1 MNGHN
6 EHKNKM
12 LQEIQDLQNRA
23 VSELFQRLYGS
34 KTELTF
40 RAPIGSGKTRMMA
53 DLMNRVF
60 EKESDVVFLVSS
72 LSKGDLARQNYLSF
86 CDCVQNGVFPLLNPC
101 LISTEVS
108 GEETLFIP
116 TDHNVYV
123 LPRDLFKKNG
133 KLMAGAMNNFL
144 ARLTE
149 GGLFGGL
156 NKRIYLIKDE
166 CHQATNNLD
175 TLSARYFSKTINIS
189 ATPNLRRGQ
198 TPDVQITDDE
208 AVQAKLIKR
217 VELGADTDTVEDA
230 LCRFEKIQQDYT
242 SLEVNPCLII
252 QISNKD
258 KADREWQ
265 EKIRP
270 ALDRHQGLKWMLI
283 VDNPKMCDTNDDLK
297 KLKPGKWKDYARR
310 STSSI
315 DVIIFK
321 MTISEGWDIPRA
333 CMLYQVRDSQSKQL
347 DEQVMGRVRRNP
359 RLTDFE
365 TLTPEQKELATTAWV
380 WGIPPDTMRKTCRVA
395 LWNDGVDIRQNIALK
410 TTYLLPLTARKDFD
424 VSHYMESKTQ
434 SNAPD
439 SIFALYR
446 CLQAA
451 ETALQDLC
459 YQYTDSVRKWL
470 LFAENLGEL
479 KKQYNQYICNYDES
493 MVVSDKPASFPVQS
507 YYLDS
512 GNRNNI
518 RGWVWHKKT
527 DNHSFAFDSD
537 AESEWASVLQD
548 AAEQY
553 GAVLSE
559 TDLQQ
564 RQCYLWGKNY
574 LPSSEICY
582 EYYTDGIHLSYPDF
596 VMKDRKGRIHIFEIK
611 SVNIA
616 NDSHINTEEYNAK
629 ICALKAC
636 YAACSKKL
644 QNHLFYLPVL
654 KDDIWRITRFCNG
667 IEDTLSK
674 DTFLASLK

>member
-1 MNGHN
+1 
-6 EHKNKM
+6 M
-12 LQEIQDLQNRA
+12 LQEIQDLQSRA

-40 RAPIGSGKTRMMA
+40 RAPTGSGKTRMMA
-53 DLMNRVF
+53 DLMNRVL
-60 EKESDVVFLVSS
+60 EKEGDNNVVFLVSS

-86 CDCVQNGVFPLLNPC
+86 CDCVQSGVFPLLNPY

-133 KLMAGAMNNFL
+133 KLMAGAMNHFL

-175 TLSARYFSKTINIS
+175 TLSAKYFSKTVNFS

-230 LCRFEKIQQDYT
+230 LCRFEQIQQDYT

-265 EKIRP
+265 EQIRP

-297 KLKPGKWKDYARR
+297 KLKPDKWKDYARR

-365 TLTPEQKELATTAWV
+365 TLTSAQKELATTAWV
-380 WGIPPDTMRKTCRVA
+380 WGIPPDTMRKTYPVA
-395 LWNDGVDIRQNIALK
+395 LWNDGTDIRQNIAVR
-410 TTYLLPLTARKDFD
+410 TTCLLPLTARKDFD
-424 VSHYMESKTQ
+424 VTCYMADKKPD
-434 SNAPD
+434 NASD
-439 SIFALYR
+439 SIFVLYR
-446 CLQAA
+446 HLQTA
-451 ETALQDLC
+451 ETDLQNLC
-459 YQYTDSVRKWL
+459 YQYAGTDVRKWL
-470 LFAENLGEL
+470 LFVENLGGL
-479 KKQYNQYICNYDES
+479 RKQYNQYICNYDDS
-493 MVVSDKPASFPVQS
+493 MAVSDKTASFPVRS

-518 RGWVWHKKT
+518 RGWVWRKT
-527 DNHSFAFDSD
+527 AESNSFAFDSD

-548 AAEQY
+548 AAGLY

-559 TDLQQ
+559 ADLLQGQ
-564 RQCYLWGKNY
+564 VCYLWGKNY
-574 LPSSEICY
+574 LPGSEICY
-582 EYYTDGIHLSYPDF
+582 EYYTDGIHVSYPDF
-596 VMKDRKGRIHIFEIK
+596 VMKDRRGRIHLFEVK
-611 SVNIA
+611 SVNVA
-616 NDSHINTEEYNAK
+616 GDSHINAEEYNAK
-629 ICALKAC
+629 IRALKAC

-644 QNHLFYLPVL
+644 NNHLFYLPVL
-654 KDDIWRITRFCNG
+654 KYGTWHITRFCNG
-667 IEDTLSK
+667 AEDTLSK
-674 DTFLASLK
+674 TAFLETLK

>member
-1 MNGHN
+1 
-6 EHKNKM
+6 M

-23 VSELFQRLYGS
+23 VSALFQKLYIA

-40 RAPIGSGKTRMMA
+40 RAPTGSGKTRMMA
-53 DLMNRVF
+53 DLMNRVLA
-60 EKESDVVFLVSS
+60 KESDVVFLVSS
-72 LSKGDLARQNYLSF
+72 LSKGDLAQQNYLSF
-86 CDCVQNGVFPLLNPC
+86 CDCVQSGVFPLLNPW

-108 GEETLFIP
+108 SEETLFIP
-116 TDHNVYV
+116 TGYNVYV

-133 KLMAGAMNNFL
+133 RLMAGAMNNFL
-144 ARLTE
+144 SQLTE
-149 GGLFGGL
+149 GELFGGL

-175 TLSARYFSKTINIS
+175 TLSAKYFSKTINFS

-230 LCRFEKIQQDYT
+230 IRKFEQIQQDYT

-265 EKIRP
+265 EQIRP
-270 ALDRHQGLKWMLI
+270 VLDRHQRLKWMLI

-297 KLKPGKWKDYARR
+297 KLKPDKWKDYARR
-310 STSSI
+310 STSNI
-315 DVIIFK
+315 DIIIFK

-365 TLTPEQKELATTAWV
+365 TLTTAQKELATTAWV
-380 WGIPPDTMRKTCRVA
+380 WGIPPESMRKTCSVA
-395 LWNDGVDIRQNIALK
+395 LWHDSADIRQHIVLK
-410 TTYLLPLTARKDFD
+410 TIYLRPLTARKGFD
-424 VSHYMESKTQ
+424 VARYLQDRPQ

-439 SIFALYR
+439 RIFAFYR
-446 CLQAA
+446 LLHNSETDLQN
-451 ETALQDLC
+451 LC
-459 YQYTDSVRKWL
+459 YRYAENDVRKWV
-470 LFAENLGEL
+470 LFAENLSEL

-493 MVVSDKPASFPVQS
+493 MAVSEEETSFPVQS

-518 RGWVWHKKT
+518 RGWVWRKRA

-553 GAVLSE
+553 GAVLTE
-559 TDLQQ
+559 NDLLNEPA
-564 RQCYLWGKNY
+564 CYLWGKNF
-574 LPSSEICY
+574 LPGSEIRY
-582 EYYTDGIHLSYPDF
+582 EYYADGVHSSYPDF
-596 VMKDRKGRIHIFEIK
+596 VMKDHRGRIHLFEVK

-616 NDSHINTEEYNAK
+616 NGSHINPEEYKAK
-629 ICALKAC
+629 IRALKAC

-644 QNHLFYLPVL
+644 NNHLFYLPVL
-654 KDDIWRITRFCNG
+654 KDDTWHITRFCNG
-667 IEDTLSK
+667 TEDTLSK
-674 DTFLASLK
+674 DSFLDSLK